1 MVLNTDSANYIWMN
15 QQKIPNP
22 IHEMI
27 FISATWDEIDKFG
40 GFVSRFTKHN
50 VYEYKWVFHSLD
62 Q

>member
-1 MVLNTDSANYIWMN
+1 MN

-27 FISATWDEIDKFG
+27 FISATCDEIDKFG

-50 VYEYKWVFHSLD
+50 VYEYK
-62 Q
+62 